1 MRNPEPR
8 ACRAAIVLIFLG
20 STLGV
25 TAQDCDTD
33 GDGLSDFQERH
44 KYFTNPQKADSDG
57 DGIADSDWNERR
69 EFSYTVRSV
78 LHVMP
83 PYNLA
88 AMNDDYQ
95 DVRMLDEHTDY
106 LEVEVIHYPFN
117 TCQVAIEANPNW
129 RQEYASMREYLD
141 PDVTTNWN
149 KRMQRMLRSR
159 LNSDGIDVTALT
171 DREVVEKVSK
181 WLLDHAKV
189 EDGFTAFTLIF
200 SDGKPEPAPGLEG
213 FVEKKLQECRRTL
226 HEQLRREVYG
236 RGMFETGRRGTC
248 TSTAVYLTT
257 GLRAVGIPTRM
268 IICVP
273 VVDPSDDRELE
284 FVNNRLTNHRVR
296 KIVRDALSPLSNS
309 WSSHTFNEVYVGGRW
324 RRLNYARLGQNTLDP
339 GYFGLMTHVH
349 TFNDLATAGLVP
361 WGRRSLNNSPN
372 DVFGHANPYSCI
384 SLSDQFGRHAKI
396 ANPLAE
402 EEHYQ
407 LTVSRIYWFDDPKK
421 PQSVQMRLD
430 YPDTAGHLVMHVEE
444 SFPEAGSSQYD
455 EFYERVR
462 KDFLLRAD
470 GHDDIRALATRGYW
484 IDVSRDVK
492 DFYLQILPGEFKKMK
507 TGVAY
512 ELLPLHSHQKYGWIV
527 SPGATIIRSQ
537 D

>member
-171 DREVVEKVSK
+171 DREVALESDPLPHAV
-181 WLLDHAKV
+181 LD
-189 EDGFTAFTLIF
+189 
-200 SDGKPEPAPGLEG
+200 
-213 FVEKKLQECRRTL
+213 R
-226 HEQLRREVYG
+226 
-236 RGMFETGRRGTC
+236 
-248 TSTAVYLTT
+248 
-257 GLRAVGIPTRM
+257 
-268 IICVP
+268 
-273 VVDPSDDRELE
+273 DDRIVDHPRPLGHRDRPVGELE
-284 FVNNRLTNHRVR
+284 R
-296 KIVRDALSPLSNS
+296 
-309 WSSHTFNEVYVGGRW
+309 
-324 RRLNYARLGQNTLDP
+324 
-339 GYFGLMTHVH
+339 FG
-349 TFNDLATAGLVP
+349 AGDC
-361 WGRRSLNNSPN
+361 GEQHQQDDDRS
-372 DVFGHANPYSCI
+372 
-384 SLSDQFGRHAKI
+384 
-396 ANPLAE
+396 
-402 EEHYQ
+402 
-407 LTVSRIYWFDDPKK
+407 
-421 PQSVQMRLD
+421 
-430 YPDTAGHLVMHVEE
+430 
-444 SFPEAGSSQYD
+444 
-455 EFYERVR
+455 
-462 KDFLLRAD
+462 
-470 GHDDIRALATRGYW
+470 
-484 IDVSRDVK
+484 
-492 DFYLQILPGEFKKMK
+492 
-507 TGVAY
+507 
-512 ELLPLHSHQKYGWIV
+512 
-527 SPGATIIRSQ
+527 
-537 D
+537 